1 MDEDKAFE
9 AGWEYRVVHK
19 AYEAMLNT
27 DLALKQIIQLFDS
40 DGDGLVS
47 PQEFKQAMQVLQSS
61 QFPLLA
67 TPEST
72 AGLVAEHRPTPI
84 WPVSA
89 HRPPSRAYSFVCI
102 RLHCMPHFGPP
113 HTHT

>member
-61 QFPLLA
+61 RFPPRARKHANQPLA
-67 TPEST
+67 IESHKWTDSRGRLQMLVFQRRRSTPSC
-72 AGLVAEHRPTPI
+72 A
-84 WPVSA
+84 
-89 HRPPSRAYSFVCI
+89 
-102 RLHCMPHFGPP
+102 
-113 HTHT
+113 